1 MPIRQYMNVCSYE
14 EKNSMECIDR
24 YNIKTNSRMND
35 TFILYLFF
43 RVIVINTAHVKISTN
58 VMVRFAYIVSSGNR
72 LLVSSP
78 EHSTIGIVNRLK
90 IFSVMQYVFKFVT
103 GRIQITLIDNVS
115 LFIQYQDGGKY
126 SDS

>member
-1 MPIRQYMNVCSYE
+1 
-14 EKNSMECIDR
+14 
-24 YNIKTNSRMND
+24 MND

-115 LFIQYQDGGKY
+115 FFIQYQDGGKY
-126 SDS
+126 PDS